1 MNMTQ
6 FYDTIAR
13 YYDAENSEMT
23 DDLALYSALAEIYDD
38 PILDVGCGTGRVM
51 LHLAQE
57 GYRCVGVDTSAFMIE
72 RGQRKLTSLG
82 EAQDLISFEMGDIL
96 NHQPTEPYQLI
107 LLPYHLFM
115 HFRDQDTQLKVLAK
129 LADVLAE
136 DGIIVFDLPNAGEV
150 FATQDDDAIRLD
162 RTFIEPETGHTVMQQ
177 SVSQLDRVTQEL
189 FITWIYDEI
198 TEDTSV
204 RRTLAN
210 LVLRYVFFSEL
221 QLLLA
226 ANGLEVREIYG
237 DYDESPFEDG
247 CPRMIVVAGKSN

>member
-1 MNMTQ
+1 MTQ

-23 DDLALYSALAEIYDD
+23 DDLPLYSALAEIYGD

-57 GYRCVGVDTSAFMIE
+57 GYRCVGVDTSAFMVE
-72 RGQRKLTSLG
+72 RGQRKSASLG
-82 EAQDLISFEMGDIL
+82 EASELIQFEVGDIL
-96 NHQPTEPYQLI
+96 NHKPTESYQLI

-115 HFRDQDTQLKVLAK
+115 HFRDQATQLKVLAK
-129 LADVLAE
+129 LAEILAE
-136 DGIIVFDLPNAGEV
+136 DGILVFDLPNAGEV
-150 FATQDDDAIRLD
+150 FATQDDDAIRFD
-162 RTFIEPETGHTVMQQ
+162 RSFVEPETGHMVMQQ

-198 TEDTSV
+198 TADSTLK
-204 RRTLAN
+204 RTLAN
-210 LVLRYVFFSEL
+210 LVLRYVFYSEL

-226 ANGLEVREIYG
+226 ANGLEIREVYG
-237 DYDESPFEDG
+237 DYDEGPFEDG
-247 CPRMIVVAGKSN
+247 CPRMIVMAGKAE